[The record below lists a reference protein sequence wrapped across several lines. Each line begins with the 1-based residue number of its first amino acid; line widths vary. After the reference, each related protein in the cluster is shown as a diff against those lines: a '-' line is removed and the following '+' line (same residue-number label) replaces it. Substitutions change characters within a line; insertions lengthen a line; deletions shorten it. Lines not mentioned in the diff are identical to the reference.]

1 MDALGDCA
9 HTARAV
15 IDRVH
20 RRDDGEKN
28 LRRADVTRCLVA
40 ADVLLARLQ
49 RESVSGPAFSIVRNA
64 DESPGHVALV
74 LIERGKV
81 SRMRSAE
88 TEWNAETLRISNRN
102 VSAEFARWF
111 YQRER
116 ENVRRDNNER

>member
-28 LRRADVTRCLVA
+28 LRRANVTRCLVA

-74 LIERGKV
+74 MIAGGKV
-81 SRMRSAE
+81 SRVRSTE
-88 TEWNAETLRISNRN
+88 TERNAEALCIPNRN
-102 VSAEFARWF
+102 VRPEFT
-111 YQRER
+111 
-116 ENVRRDNNER
+116 RRF